1 MSIFIKLNLI
11 DTLIKYIYI
20 LFLKYFYVFL
30 LYFSSPQ
37 EIMAQ
42 EEILRKEKE
51 LDSARKKLAE
61 IRKARYKDKGPEDGD
76 SSSSF

>member
-1 MSIFIKLNLI
+1 
-11 DTLIKYIYI
+11 
-20 LFLKYFYVFL
+20 
-30 LYFSSPQ
+30 
-37 EIMAQ
+37 MAQ

>member
-1 MSIFIKLNLI
+1 MFTFCKVFVE
-11 DTLIKYIYI
+11 KQ
-20 LFLKYFYVFL
+20 FLKHFL
-30 LYFSSPQ
+30 FGLVLFGFFSYLQ